1 MRRLS
6 SIIVLFILST
16 YFLANAV
23 AGQAAGYDEQ
33 AVATSIGVRR

>member
-16 YFLANAV
+16 FLANAV